1 MTTWSTTEYL
11 NSAGYTPSYHATWSQ
26 YTIVLIAG
34 DTLNVRT
41 IYNGGDSNA
50 ASINYITSPNNSST
64 VNDPDPSTSQTG
76 LDRTWSSSS
85 FSNSNHHTRWYWFT
99 SGTVAQKSVRILTI
113 PTTFG
118 WNNVQA
124 SIEQGSSASATLYVP
139 SSFAPYIQGTASETG
154 DTTLSTNGSYNERF
168 HWRITPSSSSNSLAS
183 GFSTSSGY
191 FSGPSHNASITISP
205 TTSASAGTYYLKL
218 YYHSPT
224 GTTAG
229 NTTLIDT
236 ISFSVTALVPL
247 DTNISLTSSRIV
259 VGNTSSSYTQGLTGG
274 GSNTIYYILN
284 ANNLANG
291 SNIDALRTGGDS
303 RYVARTYDTGSSRS
317 FRTAASG
324 SYTITANLPSTGTTD
339 TYYVYAANG
348 TGENSTLLS
357 NTYTVDRPDVSISL
371 TPSTTT
377 LSSSNTSDVTVNVTG
392 DTSGTQFRLYT
403 NDIPRWISTYNGGS
417 SNTNDFTIAY
427 SESELPTAG
436 NSYTYFSQA
445 RVPYG
450 SGGVGWINTN
460 DSFTISRSVA
470 TTYSVSASPTS
481 INEGQS
487 TTWTVTYSGITS
499 ARTVNYT
506 ISGIN
511 SNDLSSGSLTGSFSI
526 SSGSGT
532 ATTSVTLQND
542 SATEGTET
550 ATLTLDST
558 DSTGASTGSPSAS
571 VTIADTSNQGGS
583 SGSSGSIGGGSAEN
597 FGLAI
602 TNVAGTSV
610 IINNNSRLG
619 TFLSTASVTISDT
632 NTSGQ
637 LFTSSSNGGAI
648 DCSDSTIIGM
658 HTIWT
663 GSAWLHPA
671 VTRNSSTGIT
681 VTRLSSTA
689 SDPNN
694 FWGGTLTISLI
705 RY

>member
-1 MTTWSTTEYL
+1 MC
-11 NSAGYTPSYHATWSQ
+11 
-26 YTIVLIAG
+26 I
-34 DTLNVRT
+34 R
-41 IYNGGDSNA
+41 
-50 ASINYITSPNNSST
+50 
-64 VNDPDPSTSQTG
+64 
-76 LDRTWSSSS
+76 DR
-85 FSNSNHHTRWYWFT
+85 Y
-99 SGTVAQKSVRILTI
+99 
-113 PTTFG
+113 
-118 WNNVQA
+118 
-124 SIEQGSSASATLYVP
+124 
-139 SSFAPYIQGTASETG
+139 
-154 DTTLSTNGSYNERF
+154 
-168 HWRITPSSSSNSLAS
+168 
-183 GFSTSSGY
+183 
-191 FSGPSHNASITISP
+191 
-205 TTSASAGTYYLKL
+205 
-218 YYHSPT
+218 
-224 GTTAG
+224 
-229 NTTLIDT
+229 
-236 ISFSVTALVPL
+236 
-247 DTNISLTSSRIV
+247 
-259 VGNTSSSYTQGLTGG
+259 
-274 GSNTIYYILN
+274 
-284 ANNLANG
+284 
-291 SNIDALRTGGDS
+291 
-303 RYVARTYDTGSSRS
+303 
-317 FRTAASG
+317 
-324 SYTITANLPSTGTTD
+324 
-339 TYYVYAANG
+339 
-348 TGENSTLLS
+348 
-357 NTYTVDRPDVSISL
+357 
-371 TPSTTT
+371 
-377 LSSSNTSDVTVNVTG
+377 
-392 DTSGTQFRLYT
+392 RLYT